1 MGEMGRSP
9 KINRS
14 AGRDHWSFVHNI
26 LMTGAGVKRGYVHG
40 ASDKNAE
47 RVTDKPVGPAD
58 FIATVYAAMGID
70 PDGFVE
76 DAGGRLRPI
85 TPGGNVVRE
94 VLA

>member
-1 MGEMGRSP
+1 
-9 KINRS
+9 
-14 AGRDHWSFVHNI
+14 
-26 LMTGAGVKRGYVHG
+26 
-40 ASDKNAE
+40 

-70 PDGFVE
+70 TDAFLE

>member
-1 MGEMGRSP
+1 MAQATFSTKLAQPELERNG
-9 KINRS
+9 
-14 AGRDHWSFVHNI
+14 NI

-47 RVTDKPVGPAD
+47 RVTEKPVGPAD